1 MLGRRLR
8 SLLTSAGAGVAA
20 VSANF
25 AAGCVGLFAPLGVAI
40 SAVGLDWLHW
50 WDVQM
55 PILYGAS
62 ALSLLALALSAWRHR
77 QPWPL
82 ALGAVS
88 VAVLLYPLHEGM
100 DVTAFRLLL
109 NGGAAG
115 LLGGAVWNAVLL
127 RRMARRATMKARA
140 GHAHTPFRLWS
151 LLIVGFLL
159 TLPSATPAFMH
170 QTSKIRF
177 VQYSPAVFDQ
187 ARREGKPVFM
197 LVSAVWCY
205 WCKYFEQHTL
215 DVQEVADY
223 LNRTYLNVFVD
234 YDRRPD
240 LVRKYVRGIPMI
252 VLFAPDG
259 RARQSFAGALKK
271 EDFLAVL
278 TRVEGEIRT
287 ELAKA
292 RPPGPAPAI
301 VLAPSP
307 LPVSGQTYR
316 QFLEG
321 LARYVDDQADATHG
335 GFGAGSKSPHARLL
349 AFLLERETVRQDRQ
363 RWAALGKTLEGIL
376 RGLYDPV
383 EGGFFHYAT
392 GRDWSDPRY
401 EKMLGVNAS
410 LVALFDAAYG
420 VTKNRK
426 YRGPADGTIA
436 YLLRTL
442 YDRQEGGFYGS
453 QTADLGY
460 YRLSPEQRR
469 TARKPPVNRDKIAA
483 ANAEAIMTF
492 LTVSRTTGRQDLT
505 EAALRSLEFMRR
517 WLLTDKGVYHVYDAR
532 AGRGHLRGQL
542 EANAWAAL
550 AFLEGHRL
558 SGKVVYREAAEQVL
572 RYAVA
577 ELFDSRRG
585 VFVEANDPDEP
596 GPRAAEMPLNPNG
609 VMALAM
615 VRAHQVTGRIEYL
628 EIGKRVLSS
637 LGGEVRSI
645 LQDESDTTLVSKV
658 ADAVFYL
665 RAYGQILS
673 TP

>member
-127 RRMARRATMKARA
+127 RRMARRATMKASA

-205 WCKYFEQHTL
+205 WCKYFEQHAL

-278 TRVEGEIRT
+278 TRA

-292 RPPGPAPAI
+292 RPAEPAA
-301 VLAPSP
+301 VAVVPSP
-307 LPVSGQTYR
+307 PLAVSRETYR
-316 QFLEG
+316 LLLDGLTRFLDE
-321 LARYVDDQADATHG
+321 QADTANG
-335 GFGAGSKSPHARLL
+335 GFGAGSKAPHGPLL
-349 AFLLERETVRQDRQ
+349 AYLLEEEAVTRDRR
-363 RWAALGKTLEGIL
+363 RWAVVEKTLDGIL

-392 GRDWSDPRY
+392 GRDWSAPRY
-401 EKMLGVNAS
+401 EKMLYVNAS
-410 LVALFDAAYG
+410 LAAVFATAHRLLLADEGLARSEPERIARLGALG
-420 VTKNRK
+420 
-426 YRGPADGTIA
+426 GTI
-436 YLLRTL
+436 
-442 YDRQEGGFYGS
+442 
-453 QTADLGY
+453 
-460 YRLSPEQRR
+460 
-469 TARKPPVNRDKIAA
+469 
-483 ANAEAIMTF
+483 
-492 LTVSRTTGRQDLT
+492 
-505 EAALRSLEFMRR
+505 
-517 WLLTDKGVYHVYDAR
+517 
-532 AGRGHLRGQL
+532 
-542 EANAWAAL
+542 
-550 AFLEGHRL
+550 
-558 SGKVVYREAAEQVL
+558 
-572 RYAVA
+572 
-577 ELFDSRRG
+577 
-585 VFVEANDPDEP
+585 P
-596 GPRAAEMPLNPNG
+596 GPFP
-609 VMALAM
+609 
-615 VRAHQVTGRIEYL
+615 
-628 EIGKRVLSS
+628 
-637 LGGEVRSI
+637 
-645 LQDESDTTLVSKV
+645 D
-658 ADAVFYL
+658 
-665 RAYGQILS
+665 
-673 TP
+673 